1 MLLVCV
7 CTGWVG
13 TYYEGRGNS
22 GRGGVTEPCRR
33 FHLLT
38 ERRMVMTWLAVILS
52 PFLTSCTL
60 CKEYSSHK
68 YPQALFVEV
77 SMGTFFR
84 KAMVTEAW
92 ENVNPL

>member
-1 MLLVCV
+1 
-7 CTGWVG
+7 
-13 TYYEGRGNS
+13 
-22 GRGGVTEPCRR
+22 
-33 FHLLT
+33 
-38 ERRMVMTWLAVILS
+38 MTWLAVILS